1 VSTSF
6 APGLSRYAA
15 AGGRVTRRPYAPGAG
30 GHKQSL
36 DLIAQKMCEG
46 RLDPAVQQWARQA
59 LIAARLDGRDHP
71 TVKELA
77 QCLTEALR
85 ATVIYVPDA
94 TSAEVV
100 ASASATLCL
109 GPGLCMNAG
118 DCDDQVVALGSA
130 LLSIGLTVAVVKE
143 DYPTLDAQSH
153 VLLAVRD
160 ERGEWLY
167 CDPSTRYPV
176 SAQSMSPLDTVR
188 SWVNP
193 LEGVPVEI
201 VSLGRHPFGA
211 PPPAPTI
218 PGNWTDVPN
227 NVVHAGLRYAVAI
240 VSNPNWTDEDV
251 KAFFAP
257 DWFVELIDQRTELE
271 SIRAWIMIGLARR
284 DLQLANTPDVSV
296 SAVLQEQV
304 APSTGPAPSPGPP
317 PQLPP
322 PPPVNGTST
331 GTILLFT
338 LGTALAGGVAY
349 GLYERSK
356 KRRRA

>member
-1 VSTSF
+1 MSF

-15 AGGRVTRRPYAPGAG
+15 AGGRVTRSPYAPGAG

-36 DLIAQKMCEG
+36 DMIATKMAEG
-46 RLDPAVQQWARQA
+46 RLDPVIMQWARQA
-59 LIAARLDGRDHP
+59 LRAAHMDGRDRP
-71 TVKELA
+71 SVQEQA
-77 QCLTEALR
+77 QVLLEAFR
-85 ATVIYVPDA
+85 QVVIYVPDA
-94 TSAEVV
+94 SSAEVV
-100 ASASATLCL
+100 ASARTTLCL

-118 DCDDQVVALGSA
+118 DCDDSVVALGA
-130 LLSIGLTVAVVKE
+130 IMLSVGLIVAIVKE
-143 DYPTLDAQSH
+143 DYPSLDAQSH

-160 ERGEWLY
+160 ERGQWLY

-188 SWVNP
+188 TWVNP

-218 PGNWTDVPN
+218 PGNWTDVPDD
-227 NVVHAGLRYAVAI
+227 VVHAGLRYAVAI
-240 VSNPNWTDEDV
+240 VSSPDWTIEDV
-251 KAFFAP
+251 KAFFTP
-257 DWFVELIDQRTELE
+257 DWFVELLDQRTELE
-271 SIRAWIMIGLARR
+271 SIRAWIMIGLARH
-284 DLQLANTPDVSV
+284 DMQLANTPNVSV

-304 APSTGPAPSPGPP
+304 APSTGPSPTPT
-317 PQLPP
+317 PQLPPP

>member
-1 VSTSF
+1 M
-6 APGLSRYAA
+6 
-15 AGGRVTRRPYAPGAG
+15 TRSPYAPGAG

-36 DLIAQKMCEG
+36 DMIATKMAEG
-46 RLDPAVQQWARQA
+46 RLDPAIQQWARRA
-59 LIAARLDGRDHP
+59 LIDAGMDGRDRP
-71 TVKELA
+71 SIKDQA
-77 QCLTEALR
+77 QVLLEAFR
-85 ATVIYVPDA
+85 QVVIYVPDA
-94 TSAEVV
+94 ASAEVV
-100 ASASATLCL
+100 ASARATLCL

-118 DCDDQVVALGSA
+118 DCDDQVVALGA
-130 LLSIGLTVAVVKE
+130 ILLSVGLTVAVVKE
-143 DYPTLDAQSH
+143 DYPSLDAQSH

-160 ERGEWLY
+160 ERGEWMY

-176 SAQSMSPLDTVR
+176 SAQSMSPLDTER
-188 SWVNP
+188 LWVNP

-218 PGNWTDVPN
+218 PGNWIDVPDD
-227 NVVHAGLRYAVAI
+227 VVHAGLRYAVAI
-240 VSNPNWTDEDV
+240 VSSPDWTDEDV

-257 DWFVELIDQRTELE
+257 DWFVELVDQRTEFE
-271 SIRAWIMIGLARR
+271 TIRAWIMIGLARH
-284 DLQLANTPDVSV
+284 DLQLANTPNVTI
-296 SAVLQEQV
+296 SAVLQEQI
-304 APSTGPAPSPGPP
+304 APATGPSPAPNLP

-338 LGTALAGGVAY
+338 LGTALAGGVAW
-349 GLYERSK
+349 GFYERSK